1 MESHSLVFLEI
12 LKKMEDK
19 KSLRQQIRRL
29 KKEYSFEQLL
39 EQSEV
44 ILGKLERN
52 PVFQQATRVMLYAS
66 LPDEVQTLAFLDK
79 WKNRKQII
87 LPTVVGDDIIPV
99 ELTADSQ
106 MVEGDF
112 HILEPENH
120 PYAGSLDLIVV
131 PGMAFDKAGHRL
143 GRGRGYYDRFLIK
156 YPEVKTIGICFD
168 FQFLES
174 IPTEPH
180 DCVVD
185 EVITL

>member
-1 MESHSLVFLEI
+1 MV
-12 LKKMEDK
+12 DK
-19 KSLRQQIRRL
+19 KSLRQQIRTR
-29 KKEYSFEQLL
+29 KKEHSFEQLKS
-39 EQSEV
+39 QSEI
-44 ILGKLERN
+44 ILGKLEQHTDFVR
-52 PVFQQATRVMLYAS
+52 AHRVMLYAS
-66 LPDEVQTLAFLDK
+66 LPDEVQTLSFLDK
-79 WKNRKQII
+79 WKKRKQII

-120 PYAGSLDLIVV
+120 PYSGSLDLIVV

-156 YPEVKTIGICFD
+156 YPDVKTIGICFD
-168 FQFLES
+168 FQLLES
-174 IPTEPH
+174 IPTESH
-180 DCVVD
+180 DRVVD

>member
-1 MESHSLVFLEI
+1 MV
-12 LKKMEDK
+12 DK
-19 KSLRQQIRRL
+19 KSLRQQIRTR
-29 KKEYSFEQLL
+29 KKEHSFEQLKS
-39 EQSEV
+39 QSEI
-44 ILGKLERN
+44 ILGKLEQHPDFVR
-52 PVFQQATRVMLYAS
+52 AHRVMLYAS
-66 LPDEVQTLAFLDK
+66 LPDEVQTLSFLDK
-79 WKNRKQII
+79 WKKRKQII

-120 PYAGSLDLIVV
+120 PYSGSLDLIVV

-156 YPEVKTIGICFD
+156 YPDVKTIGICFD
-168 FQFLES
+168 FQLLES
-174 IPTEPH
+174 IPTESH
-180 DCVVD
+180 DRVVN

>member
-1 MESHSLVFLEI
+1 
-12 LKKMEDK
+12 MEDK

-29 KKEYSFEQLL
+29 KKEYSPEQLMA
-39 EQSEV
+39 QSEV
-44 ILGKLERN
+44 IMGKLEQN
-52 PVFQQATRVMLYAS
+52 PDFVRAQRVMLYAS
-66 LPDEVQTLAFLDK
+66 LPDEVQTLSFLDK
-79 WKNRKQII
+79 WKKRKQII

-120 PYAGSLDLIVV
+120 PYFGRLDLIVV
-131 PGMAFDKAGHRL
+131 PGMAFDKTGHRL
-143 GRGRGYYDRFLIK
+143 GRGKGFYDRFLIK

-168 FQFLES
+168 FQLLDS

-180 DCVVD
+180 DRVVD
-185 EVITL
+185 EVVTL

>member
-1 MESHSLVFLEI
+1 
-12 LKKMEDK
+12 MEDK
-19 KSLRQQIRRL
+19 KSLRQLIRKL
-29 KKEYSFEQLL
+29 KKEHTPEQLSA
-39 EQSEV
+39 QSE
-44 ILGKLERN
+44 IIMDKLASHPDFARA
-52 PVFQQATRVMLYAS
+52 QRVMLYAS

-79 WKNRKQII
+79 WKSLKKII

-156 YPEVKTIGICFD
+156 YPDVKTIGICFD

-180 DCVVD
+180 DRVVD

>member
-1 MESHSLVFLEI
+1 
-12 LKKMEDK
+12 MEDK

-29 KKEYSFEQLL
+29 KKEYSPEQLMA
-39 EQSEV
+39 QSEV
-44 ILGKLERN
+44 IMGKLERK
-52 PVFQQATRVMLYAS
+52 PDFERAQRVMLYAS

-79 WKNRKQII
+79 WKNSKQII

-120 PYAGSLDLIVV
+120 PYSGPLDLIVV
-131 PGMAFDKAGHRL
+131 PGMAFDKTGHRL
-143 GRGRGYYDRFLIK
+143 GRGKGFYDRFLIK

-168 FQFLES
+168 FQLLDS
-174 IPTEPH
+174 IPIEPH
-180 DCVVD
+180 DRVVD
-185 EVITL
+185 EVVTL